1 MEPELDLARLQAFD
15 DGEWAALEA
24 RYAERLRA
32 FVRRRVADP
41 EACEDVLQE
50 TLLGAVR
57 GIPRF
62 DTRYTLEQY
71 LFGICRNRT
80 IDHLRRGGA
89 GRGVGLAEEEE
100 GDLFERLPVHAPSPS
115 SLVHRDEVAER
126 GAAVLGEVLR
136 EWVAETW
143 SAGEFERLLV
153 VEALLLAGRR
163 NRDVAASLG
172 IEDESA
178 VAGIKFRALKRMA
191 ALAAVQAGGVAGPK
205 EGAGAGAG
213 GGSGWAEALRELAS
227 GARAPLE
234 LAEVWRST
242 RPSCP
247 ARHWL
252 ARWRTGE
259 LDAGPARFLEAHV
272 HEHGCPVCAARVA
285 ELQAQPAQLA
295 DLLAHLRES
304 QVRHLGSRLDAP
316 SGGPGDGPPRG

>member
-1 MEPELDLARLQAFD
+1 MDPELDLARLQAFD
-15 DGEWAALEA
+15 DSEWAALEA

-62 DTRYTLEQY
+62 DPRYTLEQY

-80 IDHLRRGGA
+80 IDHLRRGGS

-100 GDLFERLPVHAPSPS
+100 GDLFERLPVSAPSPS
-115 SLVHRDEVAER
+115 SLVHRDEAAEH
-126 GAAVLGEVLR
+126 GAAVLREVLR

-163 NRDVAASLG
+163 NRDVVASLG

-191 ALAAVQAGGVAGPK
+191 ALAAMRTDGGRAS
-205 EGAGAGAG
+205 GAAAEE
-213 GGSGWAEALRELAS
+213 SGWAEALRELAS

-234 LAEVWRST
+234 LAEIWRAS
-242 RPSCP
+242 RASCP

-259 LDAGPARFLEAHV
+259 LDAGPARFLQAHV
-272 HEHGCPVCAARVA
+272 DEHGCPACGARVA
-285 ELQAQPAQLA
+285 ELQAQPAQLT

-304 QVRHLGSRLDAP
+304 QVRHLGSRLEPPVGGAGGAP
-316 SGGPGDGPPRG
+316 PPA

>member
-1 MEPELDLARLQAFD
+1 MDAELDLAKLQAFD

-24 RYAERLRA
+24 HYAERLRA
-32 FVRRRVADP
+32 FIRRRVADP

-143 SAGEFERLLV
+143 SAGEFDRLLV

-163 NRDVAASLG
+163 NLEVAASLG

-191 ALAAVQAGGVAGPK
+191 ALAAVQARGGASTR
-205 EGAGAGAG
+205 E
-213 GGSGWAEALRELAS
+213 GSGWAEALRDLAS

-234 LAEVWRST
+234 LAEIWRST

-272 HEHGCPVCAARVA
+272 HAHGCPVCAARVA
-285 ELQAQPAQLA
+285 DLQAQPAQLA

-316 SGGPGDGPPRG
+316 SGDPGGGPPRG

>member
-1 MEPELDLARLQAFD
+1 MDAELDLARLQAFD

-62 DTRYTLEQY
+62 DPRYTLEQY

-89 GRGVGLAEEEE
+89 GRGVGLAEEDE
-100 GDLFERLPVHAPSPS
+100 GDLFERLPVTAPSPS
-115 SLVHRDEVAER
+115 SLVHRDEAAEH
-126 GAAVLGEVLR
+126 GAAVLSEVLR

-191 ALAAVQAGGVAGPK
+191 ALAAAHT
-205 EGAGAGAG
+205 AG
-213 GGSGWAEALRELAS
+213 GGAHGGAAGDDSGWAEALRELAS

-234 LAEVWRST
+234 LAEVWRSS
-242 RPSCP
+242 RASCP

-272 HEHGCPVCAARVA
+272 DEHGCSACAARVA
-285 ELQAQPAQLA
+285 ELKAQPARLA

-304 QVRHLGSRLDAP
+304 EVRHLGSRVEP
-316 SGGPGDGPPRG
+316 PPGGARGTPPRE